1 MKDHTPNGV
10 IVDVIATVIAANKL
24 VVFLK
29 GYLLLALH
37 IDFQK

>member
-10 IVDVIATVIAANKL
+10 VVVVVATVIAANKL

-37 IDFQK
+37 IVVQK